1 MPHEDGSLYFPT
13 VSTISLGSHTL
24 LDIYKPIEDS
34 QLPEEENT
42 IDKRYLFSIL
52 LEPRSLVILKDD
64 MYKVNL
70 HGIKETTQDVID
82 TKQIINFD
90 QLGDDKYR
98 QSNVLTRDTRVS
110 LTIRHVPKVLKINL
124 NSVLFKSKK

>member
-110 LTIRHVPKVLKINL
+110 LTIRHVPKFLKINL